1 MPLNIGKTLLIRLD
15 RIGDLVLTLPVDE
28 SLRKV
33 DETAQVKWWIPK
45 GLGFVAKNAEPPRE
59 AREVEHD
66 FSLTQFF
73 ALLTELKRE
82 KLKTAVVFHAPWWI
96 SLLLFLARV
105 PVRAGPKSQWH
116 QILFLNR
123 KLKQSRSEAKAHE
136 LEYNYQLA
144 EHAVGL
150 GSGWLPRSHL
160 RLRPASDAILE
171 KHGLVSKNYIVIHP
185 GMGGSALNWP
195 LPLYTQLITRLTE
208 SSRVVVTGTRS
219 DDKFL
224 APIRASLVANENV
237 VWLDGKINGSELLSV
252 LKNAR
257 ACVAPSTGVLH
268 LSASC
273 GTPTVG
279 LFSPVPVQRDTR
291 WGPKGE
297 NVKVLAPTV
306 ACPAHFSCIGEKCQH
321 YACMQN
327 VSVASVQIAINEVV
341 AGANR

>member
-28 SLRKV
+28 SLRTV
-33 DETAQVKWWIPK
+33 DETTQVKWWIPK
-45 GLGFVAKNAEPPRE
+45 GLGFVVKNAEPPRL
-59 AREVEHD
+59 ARELEHN
-66 FSLTQFF
+66 FSFTQFTS
-73 ALLTELKRE
+73 LLKELKSDKPR
-82 KLKTAVVFHAPWWI
+82 TAVVFHAPWWV

-136 LEYNYQLA
+136 LEYNFQLA

-150 GSGWLPRSHL
+150 GTGWLPRTNL
-160 RLRPASDAILE
+160 RLRPSADSVLE
-171 KHGLVSKNYIVIHP
+171 KYGLTQKKYIVIHP

-195 LPLYTQLITRLTE
+195 LGLYTQLINRLTE
-208 SSRVVVTGTRS
+208 DSSVVVTGTRA

-224 APIRASLVANENV
+224 APIRASLTENANV

-252 LKNAR
+252 LKNAK

-279 LFSPVPVQRDTR
+279 IFSPVPVQRDTR
-291 WGPKGE
+291 WGPKGV
-297 NVKVLAPTV
+297 NVKSIAPQV
-306 ACPAHFSCIGEKCQH
+306 ECPAHFGCLGQKCPH
-321 YACMQN
+321 FACMQQI
-327 VSVASVQIAINEVV
+327 SVASVQLAINEVV
-341 AGANR
+341 GANR